1 MSDGARLACAGARRS
16 QSGDG
21 PVGALV
27 ASTTVRDVTTPPAPQ
42 PQSGPPSYA
51 PPSSGDPA
59 QPTGPYG
66 APGGQPAP
74 SPGYGAPPSGYGAPP
89 SGYGPPTPGY
99 GSPGYPAGPM
109 PGPGAQ
115 PYPGGPQRTPGT
127 DGFAIA
133 AFVLSLP
140 AVIPLAVIFGVLA
153 LSRIK
158 RTGQGGRGLAIAA
171 LAVSAVWAL
180 LLTLAT
186 VGALAGAPE
195 RDTSGAVTKPATA
208 EVNDLKVGD
217 CLVDTPQESDNVRD
231 MGVTPCTTAHRAEV
245 FATFDLK
252 KGDYPGEDAAAQQA
266 EAGCGDRVPELKGVQ
281 ADDLDLFYV
290 YPKKV
295 SWALGDRSVTCFV
308 ASKTPLTTRI
318 VP

>member
-1 MSDGARLACAGARRS
+1 
-16 QSGDG
+16 
-21 PVGALV
+21 
-27 ASTTVRDVTTPPAPQ
+27 
-42 PQSGPPSYA
+42 
-51 PPSSGDPA
+51 
-59 QPTGPYG
+59 
-66 APGGQPAP
+66 
-74 SPGYGAPPSGYGAPP
+74 
-89 SGYGPPTPGY
+89 
-99 GSPGYPAGPM
+99 M

-115 PYPGGPQRTPGT
+115 PYPDAPQRKPGT

-140 AVIPLAVIFGVLA
+140 AVLLLSVPFGFVA

-158 RTGQGGRGLAIAA
+158 RSGQGGRGLAIAA
-171 LAVSAVWAL
+171 LAISAVWAL
-180 LLTLAT
+180 LI
-186 VGALAGAPE
+186 ALAVVGNLVDDPK

-217 CLVDTPQESDNVRD
+217 CLVDAPQESDNVGD
-231 MGVTPCTTAHRAEV
+231 MGVTPCTNAHRAEV

-252 KGDYPGEDAAAQQA
+252 KGDYPGETLAAQQA
-266 EAGCGDRVPELKGVQ
+266 ESGCSDRVPKLKNAV

-308 ASKTPLTTRI
+308 ASKTPLTTRL